1 MGAPQLNVYSPSDRS
16 AAFVGDGALAQA
28 SYQGA
33 LAKAESRGSAPVK
46 VLDQKHPEY
55 VLKVEAWQDLMLLKE
70 SGVAIGK
77 KCERLLK
84 KRPREDPEVYNGRM
98 ERFTHQPILGTAL
111 GWYEAAM
118 YKEAPQFFFYRDNTV
133 NAEPKELDGPESKY
147 YKDTF
152 LSNCDGN
159 MTQFVDFSK
168 RAFADLLTYGVA
180 HILTD
185 LPTRAPGDETLT
197 LQQELDK
204 GYRDP
209 FLVCYTP
216 MEVINW
222 RTDRTGAYEWVVI
235 KTSKLDQQFLSKPQE
250 VDTWYYFDREV
261 FKVYEDRRDAGAV
274 SIPTDSSTRTAQLV
288 SDGNHALSHVKRVP
302 LRSFFLSNHLWLANR
317 GYLLL
322 KDHLNQDNSLAWA
335 LFMSNLAIPII
346 IGDVDTTNMVEAET
360 GYLQFP
366 AGTEYRW
373 SEPDGKSFAI
383 SMDRLENLREEAFRC
398 LYLQSQG
405 MSMRATPQQQSG
417 KSKLVSMVPTHEVLS
432 GMAKDLRQRLQEL
445 LSDVVDARR
454 DGGVRP
460 DVRGFDYDDDM
471 TTEEVFAVSS
481 LLAIRIPSESFE
493 RWVYKKV
500 VKAWARD
507 VNQASLE
514 KMYKEIEAGPTMD
527 DRLQDDLKMRMN
539 LARAGMSKAVSGKM
553 GSVPMPPG
561 QGGSGPQPVNSTDDS
576 AAGI

>member
-1 MGAPQLNVYSPSDRS
+1 MSSPLLNAYPPTANDTAWV
-16 AAFVGDGALAQA
+16 ADGAQAQA
-28 SYQGA
+28 SYQSA
-33 LAKAESRGSAPVK
+33 LARSEGRGKAPVK
-46 VLDQKHPEY
+46 ILDQKHPDY
-55 VLKVEAWQDLMLLKE
+55 ILKAEAWLDLALLKE
-70 SGVAIGK
+70 SGVAIGR
-77 KCERLLK
+77 KCERLLR

-118 YKEAPQFFFYRDNTV
+118 YKEEPQFFFYKGQDKSK
-133 NAEPKELDGPESKY
+133 ALSSDESSY
-147 YKDTF
+147 YTQKF
-152 LSNCDGN
+152 LINCDGN

-185 LPTRAPGDETLT
+185 LPAREPGGQELT

-216 MEVINW
+216 LEVINW
-222 RTDRTGAYEWVVI
+222 RTDRTGAYDWVVI

-250 VDTWYYFDREV
+250 VDTWYYFDRSE
-261 FKVYEDRRDAGAV
+261 FRIYELRRDAGTVAV
-274 SIPTDSSTRTAQLV
+274 NTDSSTMQATLIDQ
-288 SDGNHALSHVKRVP
+288 GPHALSHVGRVP
-302 LRSFFLSNHLWLANR
+302 LRSFHLSNHLWLANR

-346 IGDVDTTNMVEAET
+346 IGDVDTTNMVDSET
-360 GYLQFP
+360 GFYQFP

-373 SEPDGKSFAI
+373 SEPEGKSFAV
-383 SMDRLENLREEAFRC
+383 SMNRLENLREEAFRC
-398 LYLQSQG
+398 MYLQSQG
-405 MSMRATPQQQSG
+405 MSMRATPQMQSG
-417 KSKLVSMVPTHEVLS
+417 RSKLVSMVPTHEVLS

-445 LSDVVDARR
+445 LGDVVSARR
-454 DGGVRP
+454 DEVSP

-471 TTEEVFAVSS
+471 STEEVFAVSS
-481 LLAIRIPSESFE
+481 LLALRIPSRTFE
-493 RWVYKKV
+493 KWIYKKV

-507 VNQASLE
+507 VNQATLE
-514 KMYKEIEAGPTMD
+514 KMYEEVDAGPTMEEKMD
-527 DRLQDDLKMRMN
+527 EDLKVRMN
-539 LARAGMSKAVSGKM
+539 LMQKGMGKAVSGKM
-553 GSVPMPPG
+553 GQVPMPPG
-561 QGGSGPQPVNSTDDS
+561 RGGAGSSPVNATDYSS
-576 AAGI
+576 ATGV